1 MRIASVALLA
11 AIAAAA
17 PVPGLAQQP
26 PTENK
31 GMKADVLSSYAL
43 GKQGLDDYTRRQIRM
58 RRITVEPGGVVG
70 FHSHGQRPA
79 LTYVLSGALTEHR
92 KGAPDRT
99 YNPGEVLTESTDV
112 DHWAENKTGEPVVLI
127 SVDLFKQ

>member
-1 MRIASVALLA
+1 MRIANVTLLVALA
-11 AIAAAA
+11 ATASV
-17 PVPGLAQQP
+17 PVLAQQP

-43 GKQGLDDYTRRQIRM
+43 GSQGLDDYAQRQIRM
-58 RRITVEPGGVVG
+58 RRITVEPGGIVG

-92 KGAPDRT
+92 KGGPDRT
-99 YNPGEVLTESTDV
+99 YHPGEVITESTDV
-112 DHWAENKTGEPVVLI
+112 DHWAENTAGEPVVLI
-127 SVDLFKQ
+127 SVDLFKE